1 VKAPARGE
9 APASSNVGLVQ
20 AAIDAYNNRDAQ
32 ALRRVMTPDVE
43 LLPPVALLN
52 GRAYQ
57 GYDGIDEWL
66 ADVEESFA
74 EAQIEALDLR
84 DMGHSVL
91 ALTSFHVRGT
101 GSRMEL
107 QSELGLVCRIEQGRI
122 ATWHGF
128 FSHADALA
136 ALG

>member
-1 VKAPARGE
+1 VKLAPQRETPPG
-9 APASSNVGLVQ
+9 SNVALIQ
-20 AAIDAYNNRDAQ
+20 AAIDAYNDRDSE

-52 GRAYQ
+52 GRAYH
-57 GYDGIDEWL
+57 GYEGIDEWL
-66 ADVEESFA
+66 ADVEDSFA
-74 EAQIEALDLR
+74 DARIQPLDFR
-84 DMGHSVL
+84 DLGHSVL

-107 QSELGLVCRIEQGRI
+107 DSELGLICRIEQGRI

>member
-1 VKAPARGE
+1 VRVPARGE
-9 APASSNVGLVQ
+9 APRASNLDLVQ
-20 AAIDAYNNRDAQ
+20 AAIDAYNDRDGE

-43 LLPPVALLN
+43 LRPPISILG

-57 GYDGIDEWL
+57 GYEGIDEWL

-74 EAQIEALDLR
+74 DAHIEALELR
-84 DMGHSVL
+84 DMGRSVL
-91 ALTSFHVRGT
+91 ALTSFRVRGS

-107 QSELGLVCRIEQGRI
+107 QSELGVICRIEQGRI
-122 ATWHGF
+122 AGWHGF

-136 ALG
+136 AIG